1 MKTMKRKL
9 CGLFALLFAVA
20 TLGGC
25 AMPNGLSTPI
35 GSVPDDSSS
44 IVSTPDDTTP
54 DDTTPNDSTP
64 DDTPT
69 EKTYLFN
76 DFTPSEKSTQ
86 TELLGETIPFIPNDY
101 YEFEFYAS
109 SEEMGIAFYTEGNTQ
124 EEFNAYL
131 GMFSRYTYLGT
142 FNDAGELWHSYKS
155 TDYYVDLTYYE
166 YEGATY
172 IDLYAYISNDGGG
185 EDYPQDDLSI
195 LQAAHSLASGEYLSG
210 EYTLTGVITD
220 VEKVSGDDICL
231 TFVVGN
237 YTDYPMYCYWLQDGY
252 FLEVGDTITVYGTIK
267 SHYGLIEFD
276 HPDLLDYE
284 FGSGGSGGGEDDE
297 GGSGNQG
304 GQGGNTGGD
313 QGGQGGSS
321 QTPENVLTNDGK
333 GLPTGIDGVYN
344 VDFTKATNV
353 KTVQDQGYYLGG
365 CPTTGDVKVLV
376 VPVQFSDRKA
386 ATLGYD
392 LDRLETAFNA
402 DTGTSFPSVA
412 AFYKESSYGKLNLT
426 FDIMDEWFTP
436 ANKSSY
442 YLNATMNYYGD
453 EVECGDQ
460 MIIDEFLRAY
470 NSTMDFSEYDSDENG
485 MIDAIVLINTLAIDY
500 DVTMQWAYRYW
511 NIYTDSDD
519 YYYEYDGVSAND
531 YLWASYEFLFEDDNG
546 DFTNKNACNTYTFI
560 HEFGHVLGADDYYD
574 TSYEGKYSPMSG
586 CDIMDSMIGDHNPYT
601 KFNYGWLTS
610 SRLVV
615 AEEDVL
621 LTLDSFT
628 KTGDT
633 LIIANNWDETLGAY
647 QEYFVLMYYTHDD
660 LNGDDFGYFYDEGI
674 VVYHVN
680 ASLYVD
686 TQDGETYYDV
696 YNNNT
701 NPDDPDG
708 YGTENDLIELVECAN
723 GGYVFGLHDYLSTD
737 TYTDSGEKLAYF
749 FTVNSFIGDQATITF
764 SINS

>member
-1 MKTMKRKL
+1 MKNVKQKL
-9 CGLFALLFAVA
+9 YGLLALLFAVA
-20 TLGGC
+20 TLGACSAG
-25 AMPNGLSTPI
+25 GDLSTPI
-35 GSVPDDSSS
+35 GSVPDGSTP

-54 DDTTPNDSTP
+54 DDSTPDDSTPNDTTP

-86 TELLGETIPFIPNDY
+86 TELLGETIPFLPNDY

-109 SEEMGIAFYTEGNTQ
+109 SEEMGIYFYTEGNTQ

-131 GMFSRYTYLGT
+131 GILSRYTFSFT
-142 FNDAGELWHSYKS
+142 FDGADGELW
-155 TDYYVDLTYYE
+155 YVYEGNGYSIDLAYYE
-166 YEGATY
+166 YAGETY
-172 IDLYAYISNDGGG
+172 IEIYAYIYSDDVGG
-185 EDYPQDDLSI
+185 EDYPQDDLTI
-195 LQAAHSLASGEYLSG
+195 LQAAHSLASGEYLDG
-210 EYTLTGVITD
+210 EYMLTGVITEVD
-220 VEKVSGDDICL
+220 KVGGNDICL
-231 TFVVGN
+231 TFVVGD

-252 FLEVGDTITVYGTIK
+252 FLEIGDTITVYGTIK

-276 HPDLLDYE
+276 HPELLDYE
-284 FGSGGSGGGEDDE
+284 FGSGGSGGSEDDE
-297 GGSGNQG
+297 DDSGN
-304 GQGGNTGGD
+304 

-333 GLPTGIDGVYN
+333 GLPTGVDGVYN

-353 KTVQDQGYYLGG
+353 KNVQDQGYYLGG

-392 LDRLETAFNA
+392 LERLETAFNA

-412 AFYKESSYGKLNLT
+412 AFYEQSSHGKLNLT
-426 FDIMDEWFTP
+426 FDILDEWYQPSKT
-436 ANKSSY
+436 SSY
-442 YLNATMNYYGD
+442 YLNATMDYYGD

-460 MIIDEFLRAY
+460 IIIDEFLRAY
-470 NSTMDFSEYDSDENG
+470 DATMDFSEYDSDDNG
-485 MIDAIVLINTLAIDY
+485 MIDAIVLINTLEINY

-519 YYYEYDGVSAND
+519 YYYEYDRVSAND

-546 DFTNKNACNTYTFI
+546 DFTDKNACNTYTFI

-574 TSYEGKYSPMSG
+574 TSYEGEYSPMG
-586 CDIMDSMIGDHNPYT
+586 GYDIMDSMIGDHNPYT

-615 AEEDVL
+615 AEDSL
-621 LTLDSFT
+621 TLTLDSFT

-647 QEYFVLMYYTHDD
+647 QEYFVLMYYTHDG

-686 TQDGETYYDV
+686 TEDGETYYDV

-723 GGYVFGLHDYLSTD
+723 GGYVFGLYDCLSTD
-737 TYTDSGEKLAYF
+737 TYTDSGEKLAYV

-764 SINS
+764 QHNN